1 MTRLETPDGPI
12 YADFVEYVKDGK
24 TFADREYEKWLAER
38 NEQSSGYRDVNGK
51 FIREGDL
58 VRAIT
63 QGGGIIRGKVFVERD
78 HGAQVWR
85 VQSSSSIGWRPF
97 LAQLNRV
104 ERL

>member
-1 MTRLETPDGPI
+1 MTRLDTPDGPI

-38 NEQSSGYRDVNGK
+38 AGQSSGFRDINGQP
-51 FIREGDL
+51 IRAGDL

-63 QGGGIIRGKVFVERD
+63 QGGGIIRGKVFVEHD

-85 VQSSSSIGWRPF
+85 VQSSSSIGWRPS
-97 LAQLNRV
+97 LTQCKRV